1 MLSHIIIRCACSL
14 SSPAWDFLPANHV
27 LPAGSVTSPNPS
39 PASQQFWTPIYLKTP
54 RSHTNLQFL
63 LEFNKISWTNQVCWG
78 SDYLLHAGLVLYLLG
93 LWSCCSIVIL
103 EKKKKKQSCVVMKSY
118 GGRTTNTEKETKLT
132 LSHFSAS
139 STFCHTHTSAHFQND
154 SPLEFMGGNSQT
166 HTHKVYLP
174 SVIF

>member
-103 EKKKKKQSCVVMKSY
+103 EKKKKTILCGYEIIWRQNHEHGKGNKAHPFSFFCLLNVLSH
-118 GGRTTNTEKETKLT
+118 THIST
-132 LSHFSAS
+132 LSEWLS
-139 STFCHTHTSAHFQND
+139 SGVH
-154 SPLEFMGGNSQT
+154 GW
-166 HTHKVYLP
+166 
-174 SVIF
+174 